1 MDHHQTSLKGPKPGP
16 EPALAR
22 LLNATEPDPDRPSA
36 NPEHNTPTTRPRDHT
51 RQPRLLSS
59 LLVVCRGFSEGGS
72 SSLDLGDDVFGGLG
86 PGERLGVVV
95 PR

>member
-1 MDHHQTSLKGPKPGP
+1 MAIGLGRMLGFVFP
-16 EPALAR
+16 ENFL
-22 LLNATEPDPDRPSA
+22 RPYEASTVTDFWRRW
-36 NPEHNTPTTRPRDHT
+36 HVT
-51 RQPRLLSS
+51 LSS
-59 LLVVCRGFSEGGS
+59 WFRDYVYIPLVVCRGFSEGGS